1 MSGNS
6 TDAWGSACVVCDGRL
21 SDETI
26 NVKEMM
32 FGIGESFAYHQ
43 CRDCGSLQIA
53 AIPADMSPYYPSDYY
68 SYQDKKGVIDRVGRH
83 LSKFRTPLCR
93 VPALHRLVR
102 SAIGLFLSGEDE
114 YEVIKALS
122 PYPASRFLDVGCGSG
137 RSLKMLRFLGYT
149 NLVGIDP
156 YLGMTAE
163 EPGLRLLRKGIHDV
177 DDEFDIIL
185 FNHSLEHIPWPKRT
199 IAKAHSLL
207 PAGGYVVLRTP
218 VAQSF
223 AWSKYREH
231 WVQLDAPRHLF
242 IPSVKGLERL
252 SAASGF
258 RLTRVIHDSSEFQF
272 WGSEQYLRCVTLM
285 SPESY
290 GVNPKGSLF
299 TPEQI
304 EAFKKMAKELNACGQ
319 GDQVIAFLRK
329 TSLP

>member
-6 TDAWGSACVVCDGRL
+6 MDAWSAACVVCDGRL
-21 SDETI
+21 SNETI

-32 FGIGESFAYHQ
+32 FGVGESFAYRE
-43 CRDCGSLQIA
+43 CGDCGSLQIA
-53 AIPADMSPYYPSDYY
+53 AIPSDMSLYYPSDYY
-68 SYQDKKGVIDRVGRH
+68 SYQDENGVIDRVGRH
-83 LSKFRTPLCR
+83 MHRFGTPLCR
-93 VPALHRLVR
+93 VPPLHRLAR
-102 SAIGLFLSGEDE
+102 SALGLFLSGRDE
-114 YEVIKALS
+114 YEAIKALS
-122 PYPASRFLDVGCGSG
+122 PHPASRFLDVGCGSG

-156 YLGMTAE
+156 YLDVTTE

-185 FNHSLEHIPWPKRT
+185 FNHSLEHIPWPMRT

-242 IPSVKGLERL
+242 IPSVTGLEKL
-252 SAASGF
+252 SAANGF

-272 WGSEQYLRCVTLM
+272 WGSEQYLRGVTLM

-290 GVNPKGSLF
+290 YVNPKGNLF
-299 TPEQI
+299 TPGQI
-304 EAFKKMAKELNACGQ
+304 ETFRKRAKKLNACGQ
-319 GDQVIAFLRK
+319 GDQVIAFLKK
-329 TSLP
+329 TSYP